1 MALAEGGNEKEAAKK
16 CRAFLDEFEKECG
29 VVATIAVCG
38 PYARLSE
45 IRGCYHTAKRMV
57 KNRLLRVVSSV
68 LTQGETLGDFHQV
81 VKDAVDYICRHYAEN
96 ITIKSCAG
104 ALYVS
109 DSHLMHLFKEDLG
122 KTFNEYLTEYRIAQ
136 AKKILRERKLRVY
149 EVAYAVG
156 YSDVKYF
163 GQVFKKYVGCM
174 PSEYAGEDL

>member
-1 MALAEGGNEKEAAKK
+1 LPYNRGVNVFREDNEVKDKKSFGRFIAEKRKEK
-16 CRAFLDEFEKECG
+16 G
-29 VVATIAVCG
+29 
-38 PYARLSE
+38 
-45 IRGCYHTAKRMV
+45 
-57 KNRLLRVVSSV
+57 
-68 LTQGETLGDFHQV
+68 LTQ
-81 VKDAVDYICRHYAEN
+81 AEV
-96 ITIKSCAG
+96 AG

-136 AKKILRERKLRVY
+136 AKKMLRERKLRVY